1 MSRSDVVKKMW
12 GIIRER
18 KLEVMNNTGLL
29 IYEFYLEIHY
39 IKLVIKQSW
48 TAKQSFFL

>member
-18 KLEVMNNTGLL
+18 KLEVMNNTALL
-29 IYEFYLEIHY
+29 NEFYLEIHY
-39 IKLVIKQSW
+39 IKLVIKQS
-48 TAKQSFFL
+48 